1 MPIAG
6 RKWEGGDIKGIHP
19 PFSKI
24 TADRGGAIMGIFDV
38 MGPVMIGPSS
48 SHTAGAA
55 RLGYMARL
63 IYGKPIKKVQITLYN
78 SFAETYHGHGTDLA
92 VVGGLLGLPVDSPQ
106 LRNALTIAEAQ
117 GIRYTFVWKQD
128 LAQHPNTVKF
138 LFYDVDN
145 EGGSGSSGS
154 SNGSGN
160 ESGHAFP
167 APPFSITGNSI
178 GGGNVRIV
186 EINGHRV
193 DYSGY
198 HDVLMITYQDLPG
211 MIGFI
216 GDTLGTRN
224 INIAYMSLARDAVE
238 ASAMA
243 FLKLDAP
250 CPPECAAK
258 LRANPNVF
266 SVITINKLGDG
277 V

>member
-1 MPIAG
+1 
-6 RKWEGGDIKGIHP
+6 
-19 PFSKI
+19 
-24 TADRGGAIMGIFDV
+24 MGIFDV
-38 MGPVMIGPSS
+38 MGPVMIGPS
-48 SHTAGAA
+48 APIPQGQ

-63 IYGKPIKKVQITLYN
+63 IYGKPIKKVQIKLYN
-78 SFAETYHGHGTDLA
+78 SFADTYHGHGTDLA
-92 VVGGLLGLPVDSPQ
+92 VVGGLLVLPVDSPQ

-224 INIAYMSLARDAVE
+224 INIAYMSLARDTVGHLPCGFPE
-238 ASAMA
+238 AGRLALRMRR
-243 FLKLDAP
+243 K
-250 CPPECAAK
+250 AACK
-258 LRANPNVF
+258 SKCV
-266 SVITINKLGDG
+266 
-277 V
+277 